1 MYIEYLPAFKDL
13 LPTKTS
19 SLKLIKLLSLAPVL
33 QIAPYG
39 TKSPIIFV
47 GTGEHLEDIEAF
59 DTQPFVSR
67 LLGLGD
73 WQGLMEKLSDVVP
86 EDQGQKLVD
95 GITSGQFTMRLLYE
109 QFQNIT
115 KMGPMSQVMSMIPGM
130 ADALPQGSERA
141 GQALSLIHI

>member
-1 MYIEYLPAFKDL
+1 M
-13 LPTKTS
+13 TKTDGHS
-19 SLKLIKLLSLAPVL
+19 KGRGA
-33 QIAPYG
+33 IAAVAA

-59 DTQPFVSR
+59 DTQPFVLR

-115 KMGPMSQVMSMIPGM
+115 KMGPMSQVMSMIGDGRCPRKVLREP
-130 ADALPQGSERA
+130 AELKLNECCV
-141 GQALSLIHI
+141 

>member
-1 MYIEYLPAFKDL
+1 MAKDQAEAFKSAVDVGAVIM
-13 LPTKTS
+13 TKTDGHS
-19 SLKLIKLLSLAPVL
+19 KGGGA
-33 QIAPYG
+33 IAAVAA

-130 ADALPQGSERA
+130 CFFCYRKVLESWPG
-141 GQALSLIHI
+141 

>member
-1 MYIEYLPAFKDL
+1 MQLGITPFSS
-13 LPTKTS
+13 TKPGCPGERTGYS
-19 SLKLIKLLSLAPVL
+19 E
-33 QIAPYG
+33 
-39 TKSPIIFV
+39 TPIIFV

-95 GITSGQFTMRLLYE
+95 GITSGQLTMRLLYE

-115 KMGPMSQVMSMIPGM
+115 KMGPMSQVMSMIP
-130 ADALPQGSERA
+130 
-141 GQALSLIHI
+141 

>member
-1 MYIEYLPAFKDL
+1 MRVVDEAVSPTMTIYTMDSSMGQMAKDQAEAFKSAVDVGAVIM
-13 LPTKTS
+13 TKTDGHS
-19 SLKLIKLLSLAPVL
+19 KGGGA
-33 QIAPYG
+33 IAAVAA

-47 GTGEHLEDIEAF
+47 GTGEHLEDIVAF

-95 GITSGQFTMRLLYE
+95 GITSGQFTMRSVSYTHLTLP
-109 QFQNIT
+109 T
-115 KMGPMSQVMSMIPGM
+115 K
-130 ADALPQGSERA
+130 A
-141 GQALSLIHI
+141 